1 MKNAALLAL
10 VGMFLLT
17 VLMLADLIR
26 DTSGVIRDLIPV
38 MTLFRSLIYTF
49 AGLTVSVFFYVF
61 YKRQA

>member
-38 MTLFRSLIYTF
+38 MTLFRSLVYTF
-49 AGLTVSVFFYVF
+49 ASLTVSVFFYVF